1 MKLTSVY
8 FLYTHSSGKGQ
19 AMSKDTSFLIPT
31 LQDIADAAAII
42 DENYFV
48 YYVNKSFEKLFQF
61 DGTDK
66 RKKHCD
72 VLSGLD
78 LALSRD
84 NEIKSPQLATV
95 PDGQKKI
102 SVSIY
107 LLNKSNHRE
116 HLYLVIAGETRKKA
130 EKAYQANAANP
141 YADAEKFRTEKLSPE
156 FSELVGEDIEFR
168 KALVIAQRAARSNIS
183 VLIIGESGTGK
194 EILARAIHKTSPRS
208 GKPLVDVNCA
218 AIPDSLIESELF
230 GYEKGAF
237 TGARTEGRK
246 GYFDEAHEGTI
257 LLDEIGDASL
267 QTQSKLLRVLES
279 GNFKR
284 VGGTKNINVDVRIIS
299 STNRDLSILIA
310 QRAFREDL
318 FFRLNAFTIYL
329 PPLRDRRADI
339 PPLVNHFLNS
349 NDDVEKRS
357 LKFSPSSMEILNS
370 YHWPGNVRELKGVV
384 NYAVNMTQDSLVSP
398 SSLPNFL
405 FTREDDRKSAAAALP
420 VHEDKGYNLAEAVAA
435 LEKKLIEETLQSCSN
450 RTMAIKK
457 LGISRR
463 TFYMKI
469 KQYGLD

>member
-1 MKLTSVY
+1 MQKT
-8 FLYTHSSGKGQ
+8 
-19 AMSKDTSFLIPT
+19 TSFLIQT
-31 LQDIADAAAII
+31 LQDISDAAAIL

-48 YYVNKSFEKLFQF
+48 YYVNKPFETLFQF
-61 DGTDK
+61 TSNGKGKK
-66 RKKHCD
+66 RCD
-72 VLSGLD
+72 ALLGLD
-78 LALSRD
+78 LTSSLD
-84 NEIKSPQLATV
+84 NEINSPQLVTI
-95 PDGQKKI
+95 PDQQKKT

-107 LLNKSNHRE
+107 LLNKSKNRE
-116 HLYLVIAGETRKKA
+116 RLYLLIAREAQKKA
-130 EKAYQANAANP
+130 EKAYRGNIANP
-141 YADAEKFRTEKLSPE
+141 YADEEKFRTEKLAPE

-168 KALVIAQRAARSNIS
+168 KALVIAQRAAKSNIS

-194 EILARAIHKTSPRS
+194 EILARAIHRTSPRS
-208 GKPLVDVNCA
+208 GKQLIDVNCA

-339 PPLVNHFLNS
+339 PLLVNHFLNS
-349 NDDVEKRS
+349 NNDVEKRS

-384 NYAVNMTQDSLVSP
+384 NYAVNMTGDSIVAP

-405 FTREDDRKSAAAALP
+405 FTRETDRKSVAAALP
-420 VHEDKGYNLAEAVAA
+420 VFDDKGSNLAEAVAA
-435 LEKKLIEETLQSCSN
+435 LEKKLIQEALQSCGN

-463 TFYMKI
+463 TFYIKI